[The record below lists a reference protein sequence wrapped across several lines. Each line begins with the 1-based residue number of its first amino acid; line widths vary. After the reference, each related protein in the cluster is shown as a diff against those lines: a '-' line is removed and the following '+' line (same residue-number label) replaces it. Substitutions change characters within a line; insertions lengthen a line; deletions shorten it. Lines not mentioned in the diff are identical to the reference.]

1 VDPHIILMKT
11 FFTSLFFIILTMPAF
26 CQQVDKTTDT
36 FKLAKQKELP
46 GKQPKKMSEDG
57 LAPPE
62 KTNPFLIYTGKLS
75 EP

>member
-1 VDPHIILMKT
+1 
-11 FFTSLFFIILTMPAF
+11 MPAF